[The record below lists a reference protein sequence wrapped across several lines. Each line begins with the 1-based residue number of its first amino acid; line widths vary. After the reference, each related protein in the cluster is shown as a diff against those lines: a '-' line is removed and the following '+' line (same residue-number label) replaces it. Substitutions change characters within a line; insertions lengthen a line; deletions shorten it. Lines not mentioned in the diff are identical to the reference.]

1 MKPGLGQVSLRSSEV
16 VMVQSLQDKHIIVGV
31 TGGIAAYKAI
41 EVVSRLR
48 KKGAHVKVVMT
59 EHATHIAT
67 PMTFGE
73 ISGHP
78 VAMDMWEEIH
88 DWNVEH
94 IALATWADAYLV
106 VPATA
111 NIIGKIYNGIADD
124 MLSTTIMA
132 TEAPK
137 FICPAMNSGMYRNPI
152 VQRNIMG
159 LRDLGYHFLE
169 PDTGWL
175 ACGVTDIGRLPDPE
189 KIVAWL
195 EANLVSQTYDLSKLK
210 GKTILIT
217 AGGTQEAID
226 PVRYIGNHSSG
237 KMGYALAQVAQAAG
251 AKTILVSAPTKLPVP
266 SGVDF
271 VKVDSAQTMKE
282 AVEARYDQVD
292 VVIMAAAV
300 ADFRVAHV
308 EDQKIKKMESMI
320 LELIKNPD
328 ILESLGKTKGHQILV
343 GFAAETQNLVA
354 YGQAKVAKKNLDMLV
369 ANDVSKSDGGF
380 NVDTNEGYI
389 LYPDGGQE
397 VIPHMTKVQMAAH
410 ILAALS
416 RIID

>member
-16 VMVQSLQDKHIIVGV
+16 VMIQSLQDKHIIVGV

-48 KKGAHVKVVMT
+48 KKGAQVKVVMT

-78 VAMDMWEEIH
+78 VVMDMWEEIH

-210 GKTILIT
+210 GKTVLIT

>member
-48 KKGAHVKVVMT
+48 KKGAQVKVVMT

-152 VQRNIMG
+152 VQRNITG

-195 EANLVSQTYDLSKLK
+195 EANLVGQTYDLSKLK

-237 KMGYALAQVAQAAG
+237 KMGYALAQAAQAAG

-271 VKVDSAQTMKE
+271 VGVDSAQTMKE

-308 EDQKIKKMESMI
+308 EDQKIKKMESMT
-320 LELIKNPD
+320 LKLIKNPD
-328 ILESLGKTKGHQILV
+328 ILESLGKTKSHQILV